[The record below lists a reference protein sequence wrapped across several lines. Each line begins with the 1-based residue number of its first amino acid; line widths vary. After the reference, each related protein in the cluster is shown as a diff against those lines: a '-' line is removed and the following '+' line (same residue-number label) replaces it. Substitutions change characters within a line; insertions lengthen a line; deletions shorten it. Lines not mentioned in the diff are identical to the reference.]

1 MARSLRRLP
10 QFTPNLTRPYTD
22 IDEEVKEYAKAD
34 LDKELIRESSTP
46 NKVLSEAIRSF
57 EQVSIGM
64 PNFGL
69 EQTTISSRD
78 IEKRGVITDLNLK
91 RMENISEIV
100 DRERAVSISKNPTV
114 GMSLAEDT
122 TVLSLEGDIAD
133 ETVQELT
140 EQLRR
145 GLRTRREN

>member
-1 MARSLRRLP
+1 
-10 QFTPNLTRPYTD
+10 
-22 IDEEVKEYAKAD
+22 
-34 LDKELIRESSTP
+34 
-46 NKVLSEAIRSF
+46 
-57 EQVSIGM
+57 M

-78 IEKRGVITDLNLK
+78 IEKRGVILNLNLK

-122 TVLSLEGDIAD
+122 TVLLF
-133 ETVQELT
+133 
-140 EQLRR
+140 RR
-145 GLRTRREN
+145 RHR